1 MQVCRRLA
9 KHMVWVT
16 VFLAVSLGTQA
27 KALSAQGAVVLDADT
42 GAVRF
47 AHHAQE
53 VLPMASTTKI
63 MTALCAIEQG
73 DLDRVYTVKPEY
85 TRAEGSSMYLKP
97 GEKLTIRDTL
107 YGLMLM
113 SGNDAALAIAGEY
126 GGQEQFVQKMNDKA
140 KELGLSNTH
149 FENPN
154 GLDGETHHTTALELA
169 ELTAAALK
177 HRDFRE
183 IVGTWST
190 SRAGRVM
197 TNHNKMLKLYDGAIG
212 VKTGFTKKCGR
223 CLVSA
228 AERNGRTLIA
238 VTLNDPDDWK
248 DHEEM
253 LDAAF
258 AQYEP
263 VVLHESGEVVGEVPV
278 EGGTEQKASLRADR
292 TIEVW
297 LAPEEREQIKTTYR
311 GRRFVYAPAVQGDY
325 YGEIVYH
332 LGDQVLKTDTL
343 IYDRDIEQLPPKPGI
358 LTRCLNFIR
367 GLFGF
372 AEEGK

>member
-1 MQVCRRLA
+1 MRACRRLA

-27 KALSAQGAVVLDADT
+27 KALSAQSAVVLDADT

-47 AHHAQE
+47 AHNAQE

-63 MTALCAIEQG
+63 MTALCAIELG

-85 TRAEGSSMYLKP
+85 TQTEGSSMYLKA
-97 GEKLTIRDTL
+97 GEQLTIRDTL

-113 SGNDAALAIAGEY
+113 SGNDAALAVAGEC
-126 GGQEQFVQKMNDKA
+126 GGLESFVQRMNDKA
-140 KELGLSNTH
+140 KELGLSHTH

-154 GLDGETHHTTALELA
+154 GLDGETHHTTAQELA
-169 ELTAAALK
+169 QLTAFALK
-177 HRDFRE
+177 NHDFRE
-183 IVGTWST
+183 IVGTSST
-190 SRAGRVM
+190 TRAGRVM

-228 AERNGRTLIA
+228 AERNGRTLVA

-248 DHEEM
+248 DHAEL
-253 LDAAF
+253 LDNAF

-263 VVLHESGEVVGEVPV
+263 VTLHESGAVVGKVPV
-278 EGGTEQKASLRADR
+278 EGGTEPEVSLYADH
-292 TIEVW
+292 TLEIW
-297 LAPEEREQIKTTYR
+297 LTPEEKEQVETTYR

-332 LGDQVLKTDTL
+332 IGDHILRTDTL
-343 IYDRDIEQLPPKPGI
+343 TYSKDIEQIPPKPGL
-358 LTRCLNFIR
+358 LTRCIDFIC
-367 GLFGF
+367 GLFGL
-372 AEEGK
+372 ETTQK